1 MPVIGRFRLRREGRR
16 AFLQHEVRSIVF
28 RESLLGQFCSFAC
41 FPHIA
46 AAFYATIVRV
56 MRAT

>member
-16 AFLQHEVRSIVF
+16 AFLQHKVRSIVF
-28 RESLLGQFCSFAC
+28 RESPLGQFRSFAC
-41 FPHIA
+41 VPDIA
-46 AAFYATIVRV
+46 AAFCATIVRV